1 MSRFD
6 RTSNPAMQ
14 AKYFEKAQSGTGAVM
29 TVQGAINKIAI
40 LLVLVFASGS
50 FTWKMTMENPAVAT
64 GLMIGGI
71 IGGLIMAIITIMSPA
86 KARFTAP
93 LYAVFEGLMLGSLSA
108 MVKMAAGAGSEE
120 SIMAQSIVLMALLLT
135 FSTLGGML
143 FLYKTGI
150 VKATEKFKAGVM
162 SATAGVFFAYLFSMI
177 LSMFGLASPF
187 HSSGIMGIVLSL
199 VIVGIAAL
207 NLILD
212 FDLIFKGAE
221 NEAPEHFEWYAAFG
235 LMVTL
240 IWLYVEILRL
250 LLILQRRD

>member
-6 RTSNPAMQ
+6 RSSNPAMR
-14 AKYFEKAQSGTGAVM
+14 AEYFERAHSGAGAVM

-40 LLVLVFASGS
+40 LLVLVFSAAS
-50 FTWKMTMENPAVAT
+50 FTWKMTLEYNSAAG
-64 GLMIGGI
+64 GLMMAGM
-71 IGGLIMAIITIMSPA
+71 IGGLIMAIITIMAPA

-93 LYAVFEGLMLGSLSA
+93 IYAVFEGLLLGSLSA
-108 MVKMAAGAGSEE
+108 MVKIAAGTGPDGLLAE
-120 SIMAQSIVLMALLLT
+120 SIVMMAILLT
-135 FSTLGGML
+135 FMTLGGML

-150 VKATEKFKAGVM
+150 VKVTEKFKAGVL

-177 LSMFGLASPF
+177 LGWMGFMSPLHTGGLL
-187 HSSGIMGIVLSL
+187 GIGLSL
-199 VIVGIAAL
+199 IIVGIAAF

-212 FDLIFKGAE
+212 FDMIFKGAE
-221 NEAPEHFEWYAAFG
+221 NNAPEHFEWYAAFG

-240 IWLYVEILRL
+240 IWLYIEILRL